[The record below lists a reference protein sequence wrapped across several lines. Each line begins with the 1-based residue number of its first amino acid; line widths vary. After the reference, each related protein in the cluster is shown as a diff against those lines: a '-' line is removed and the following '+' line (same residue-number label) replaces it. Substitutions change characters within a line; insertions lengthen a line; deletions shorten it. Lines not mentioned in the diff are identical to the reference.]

1 MGTVDAL
8 SCSVGQGR
16 CASRDKTRRAEKLP
30 HGVVDAPGATV
41 RRTEATMRAT
51 RRGSAKALGNS
62 GLDWNQCSFVDL
74 SLRCIH
80 QRIRDP
86 DEMVS
91 SDPS

>member
-8 SCSVGQGR
+8 SCSSGQGR
-16 CASRDKTRRAEKLP
+16 CDARDKTGRAEAASA
-30 HGVVDAPGATV
+30 VDALGATV
-41 RRTEATMRAT
+41 RWTEASMRAT
-51 RRGSAKALGNS
+51 RRGSAKALGNAVW
-62 GLDWNQCSFVDL
+62 DWNQCLAVAL
-74 SLRCIH
+74 RLRCIH